1 MQIRYFRFGAFAF
14 LSAIASADIEWTNYT
29 GTFSAGTVGSICSE
43 PHPATYIA
51 VRSYNEWVSYWES
64 LGPRIGQTATI
75 APASVPLQP
84 HEGNSKVFFLCSL
97 SAHRRPGSPWFF

>member
-1 MQIRYFRFGAFAF
+1 MDKLYGHLFRGYGWLNLFR
-14 LSAIASADIEWTNYT
+14 AS
-29 GTFSAGTVGSICSE
+29 SR
-43 PHPATYIA
+43 HTYIA